1 MLNEKQ
7 YHSVEE
13 SKNSEAVIIGEGEL
27 SIDDVVSV
35 AKHNRKV
42 RLTNDPTILLRMQA
56 SYDYITRA
64 VSERQLIYGV
74 NTGFGGMSN
83 IQIQADECIELQ
95 NNLLSFLKAGAGRI
109 LAASAVRAGML
120 LRANSLVQGCS
131 AVRIELVERLICFL
145 NSGVTPIVYDLGSIG
160 ASGDLVPLAAIAGAI
175 TGRDKCFRVNFCGDE
190 IDSITALERLGM
202 QPLQL
207 APKEGLALVN
217 GTSAMAGIAVNCVH
231 DARLV
236 FSLALCTHTLMIV
249 GLGARVGAFD
259 AFIHQCKAFPGQIWV
274 AAMMR
279 ELIGD
284 SPAKNSMH
292 NLDSEGQRR
301 RLCQERYS
309 IRCLPQ
315 YLGPIADGLKQIAWQ
330 MQIEANS
337 ITDNPLI
344 NIDDESIHNGGNFLG
359 QYVGIGMD
367 QLRSYM
373 ALMAKHLDVQIAM
386 LVMPEFSNG
395 LPPSLIGNGERRSNM
410 GLKALQLTGNS
421 IMPHICFLGNSFV
434 DRFPTHAEQFN
445 QNISSLGFGS
455 ANLAQQSLELCNTY
469 MAVALLFGIQAVDLR
484 SYLAIGHY
492 DGRKILSPSMCHLY
506 EAILKTLNLN
516 YWETKPFIQNDN
528 EQSLEEYIRQIS
540 RDIAGGGY
548 IPQSVAHV
556 VANFKKL

>member
-1 MLNEKQ
+1 MFHEKQ
-7 YHSVEE
+7 YHSVAE
-13 SKNSEAVIIGEGEL
+13 SRNLEALIIGEREL
-27 SIDDVVSV
+27 STDDIVSV

-42 RLTNDPTILLRMQA
+42 KLTKDPSIILKMQA

-64 VSERQLIYGV
+64 ILENQLIYGV

-83 IQIQADECIELQ
+83 IQIKPDECIELQ

-109 LAASAVRAGML
+109 LPTSAVRAAML

-131 AVRIELVERLICFL
+131 GVRIELVERLIRFL
-145 NSGVTPIVYDLGSIG
+145 NSGVTPIVYDQGSIG
-160 ASGDLVPLAAIAGAI
+160 ASGDLIPLAAIAGAI
-175 TGRDKCFRVNFCGDE
+175 TGRDKSFLVNFCGEE

-202 QPLQL
+202 QPLEL

-231 DARLV
+231 DARLL

-259 AFIHQCKAFPGQIWV
+259 KFIHQCKAFPGQIWV

-279 ELIGD
+279 KLIGD
-284 SPAKNSMH
+284 SPAKDSLH
-292 NLDSEGQRR
+292 PLDSEGQRS

-315 YLGPIADGLKQIAWQ
+315 YLGPIADGLKHIAWQ

-344 NIDDESIHNGGNFLG
+344 NVEDESIHNGGNFLG

-386 LVMPEFSNG
+386 LVMPEFNNG

-445 QNISSLGFGS
+445 QNINSLGFGA
-455 ANLAQQSLELCNTY
+455 ANLAQQSVELCTTY

-484 SYLAIGHY
+484 SYLVIGDY
-492 DGRKILSPSMCHLY
+492 DGRKILSPSMCDLY
-506 EAILKTLNLN
+506 EAILKTLNLQP
-516 YWETKPFIQNDN
+516 WETKPFIQNDH
-528 EQSLEEYIRQIS
+528 EQSLENYIKEIS
-540 RDIAGGGY
+540 KDIADDGY

-556 VANFKKL
+556 VSNFEKF